1 MPKKYY
7 LTYLLL
13 CFTSIILSQNCILTL
28 RGNIKDFHN
37 GSPIEGASIKIQDS
51 EIYSITDSK
60 GDFIVKNI
68 CISKFKIIVSH
79 ISCNSE
85 VISIDL
91 DKKSF
96 VNIQLEHHIEEL
108 NEVNINAQVD
118 KKTQT
123 AQESIINNDVLE
135 RYSAL
140 NLGDVIKEIPGV
152 SSINTG
158 NTIVK
163 PVINGLHSSRV
174 LILSNNVRLQ
184 DQEWG
189 IDHAPNID
197 INSINQISVIKGS
210 GVLQYGGDAVGGV
223 IILKPSR
230 IISKDTLFGKTIIG
244 GQSNGRGY
252 NISSNINK
260 NYSTGWFA
268 NIQASYKRNG
278 DFKAPN
284 YNLTN
289 TGLESKSTAI
299 RFGKNKFETGFEFY
313 YSYLNNEIGILRTS
327 HIGNLFDFRR
337 AINSNQPIVIEDFS
351 NTINVPKQDIKHHLL
366 KANYYKRFQNFGEI
380 NLQYDFQNNRRKEF
394 DVRIGDRRNIPAV
407 DLKLQTHTILADVS
421 LDSNLE
427 QRLNFGILG
436 RYQNNFAN
444 PDTGV
449 RRLIPDY
456 DKYDWG
462 IYTTSDWQINDDL
475 SIDAGIRYDF
485 SRIDAK
491 KFYLKSRW
499 QESGYDEI
507 FSDIIIDEF
516 PTQYLTNPKFDYH
529 NISASAGG
537 KYTID
542 ENNEIIINYSLASR
556 PPNAS
561 ELFSDGLH
569 HALARIEI
577 GDIKFNKEI
586 ANRIASSYSYNN
598 SRFNL
603 LVEVFYNRIND
614 FIYLRPFEDNLDNRG
629 AFGLWLYKQTNAEL
643 FGIDTNLNFLITK
656 NLEWQNKSSFIKGY
670 DIETDLPLIN
680 IPAFN
685 SNNQIIYKNEGWLNF
700 SASLKSELFFEQKE
714 FPNFNYEVLDQFT
727 GERFEIDIS
736 SPPKGYHLIHFYSE
750 FTLKMNKKINL
761 NIGLSVNNVFD
772 TSYRNYLN
780 SLRYFADELGRNITL
795 QLKLNY

>member
-96 VNIQLEHHIEEL
+96 INIQLEHHIEEL

-244 GQSNGRGY
+244 GQSNGR
-252 NISSNINK
+252 
-260 NYSTGWFA
+260 
-268 NIQASYKRNG
+268 
-278 DFKAPN
+278 
-284 YNLTN
+284 
-289 TGLESKSTAI
+289 
-299 RFGKNKFETGFEFY
+299 
-313 YSYLNNEIGILRTS
+313 EIG
-327 HIGNLFDFRR
+327 R
-337 AINSNQPIVIEDFS
+337 AFV
-351 NTINVPKQDIKHHLL
+351 
-366 KANYYKRFQNFGEI
+366 
-380 NLQYDFQNNRRKEF
+380 
-394 DVRIGDRRNIPAV
+394 
-407 DLKLQTHTILADVS
+407 
-421 LDSNLE
+421 
-427 QRLNFGILG
+427 
-436 RYQNNFAN
+436 
-444 PDTGV
+444 
-449 RRLIPDY
+449 
-456 DKYDWG
+456 
-462 IYTTSDWQINDDL
+462 
-475 SIDAGIRYDF
+475 
-485 SRIDAK
+485 
-491 KFYLKSRW
+491 
-499 QESGYDEI
+499 
-507 FSDIIIDEF
+507 
-516 PTQYLTNPKFDYH
+516 
-529 NISASAGG
+529 
-537 KYTID
+537 
-542 ENNEIIINYSLASR
+542 
-556 PPNAS
+556 
-561 ELFSDGLH
+561 
-569 HALARIEI
+569 
-577 GDIKFNKEI
+577 
-586 ANRIASSYSYNN
+586 
-598 SRFNL
+598 
-603 LVEVFYNRIND
+603 
-614 FIYLRPFEDNLDNRG
+614 
-629 AFGLWLYKQTNAEL
+629 
-643 FGIDTNLNFLITK
+643 
-656 NLEWQNKSSFIKGY
+656 
-670 DIETDLPLIN
+670 
-680 IPAFN
+680 
-685 SNNQIIYKNEGWLNF
+685 
-700 SASLKSELFFEQKE
+700 
-714 FPNFNYEVLDQFT
+714 
-727 GERFEIDIS
+727 
-736 SPPKGYHLIHFYSE
+736 
-750 FTLKMNKKINL
+750 
-761 NIGLSVNNVFD
+761 
-772 TSYRNYLN
+772 
-780 SLRYFADELGRNITL
+780 
-795 QLKLNY
+795 